1 MKPAPSTETPSTT
14 ADNLT
19 PALSLTASDDLAV
32 VALVGPEV
40 VAVVTRLEAVFVVT
54 RLEALIVE

>member
-1 MKPAPSTETPSTT
+1 MKPAPSTETPSII

-19 PALSLTASDDLAV
+19 PALSLTASDDFAV

-40 VAVVTRLEAVFVVT
+40 VAVVTGLEAVFVVT
-54 RLEALIVE
+54 GLEGLIVE